1 MEAYAVLA
9 TGGKQVLVKVG
20 DTVEIEK
27 IEAEE
32 REATGIKTLRIGYNK
47 VFGYYIEV
55 SRSFTDQVP
64 DYFISLV

>member
-1 MEAYAVLA
+1 MTILFEEKRFLLTERWKNEGKIKMEAYAVLA

-32 REATGIKTLRIGYNK
+32 GKEVAEITQHYQGTG
-47 VFGYYIEV
+47 
-55 SRSFTDQVP
+55 
-64 DYFISLV
+64 